1 MTWSRD
7 ELERLLEGA
16 QGERVELAF
25 DSDEL
30 SEALSDVEDHG
41 LRERALV
48 FAVVATGGLGTGVG
62 IANAM
67 PIADASVP
75 AATSVAPA
83 VTAADA
89 RVTDLYVERRLCG
102 GAGLGGGHRD
112 DGCLV
117 RAVAMRRRRRPRT
130 PGLTDVSSGAGYAA
144 SAIES
149 DAMVSDVAS
158 ASGYAAPVAQAE
170 ASAAGSLRTDA
181 SSGGGYGVV
190 ESTGSS
196 GEFLSIPQP
205 DTTDALLAGAA
216 LLAIAGA
223 TFAARRGSG
232 TARPT

>member
-1 MTWSRD
+1 MTWSRG

-16 QGERVELAF
+16 QGERVVLTF

-30 SEALSDVEDHG
+30 SEALSDVEAHG

-48 FAVVATGGLGTGVG
+48 FAVVATGALGAGVG

-67 PIADASVP
+67 PSADAGGP
-75 AATSVAPA
+75 AYTSLAPA
-83 VTAADA
+83 TAADA
-89 RVTDLYVERRLCG
+89 RVTDLS
-102 GAGLGGGHRD
+102 
-112 DGCLV
+112 
-117 RAVAMRRRRRPRT
+117 
-130 PGLTDVSSGAGYAA
+130 SSGGYAA
-144 SAIES
+144 APVSAA
-149 DAMVSDVAS
+149 DAAMTDASSGGGYAAPALAADALVSDVAS

-205 DTTDALLAGAA
+205 DTKDALLAGAV
-216 LLAIAGA
+216 LLTIAGA
-223 TFAARRGSG
+223 TFASRRGSG